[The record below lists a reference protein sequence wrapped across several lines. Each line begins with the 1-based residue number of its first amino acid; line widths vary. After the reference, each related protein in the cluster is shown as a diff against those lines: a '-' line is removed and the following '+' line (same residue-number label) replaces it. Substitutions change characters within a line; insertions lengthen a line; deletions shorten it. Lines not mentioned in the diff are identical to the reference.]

1 MRATALPSVALTFVL
16 ASGLVMLAAGHVL
29 PVSDLPL
36 ARMAALSTGAE
47 PEVFEDIRFTHA
59 ILPRI
64 VMAIL
69 CGAAL
74 GVSGSLFQQV
84 TQNRLASPL
93 TLGAASGA
101 WLAMVLATLLV
112 PALAAAHGEWIS
124 LTGAALAFGLVVAIA
139 GLRGLAGL
147 NAILAG
153 MAVNLLM
160 GAIASAIVLLQSPY
174 FGHLFVWGAGDL
186 GQSGWERANW
196 LLPRLLP
203 ALCVVLLLTRGL
215 SLMRAGSAVAEA
227 RGLSLVPFFV
237 AAVGLA
243 LYLTSLN
250 IAAVGMIGFVGLIA
264 PNIAHLAGAR
274 TPLAELCLSAALG
287 ALLLLGTDLI
297 AVLASAWTRDIVPSG
312 AAAALVGAPALIWL
326 MRRRM
331 GAADHSL
338 YQLPPGPA
346 RLSWGRAAF
355 LLAAVLGSVLAG
367 LFIARVDAGW
377 QVASPDALTLSLR
390 WPRVLAAA
398 GAGLGM
404 ALSGVILQRLIRN
417 PLASP
422 DILGMSSGAAFAL
435 IAVTLWSGGSI
446 HQAGT
451 GAAILGSL
459 VVLALLLAIGRRH
472 GHAPAMTALVGISL
486 GALLDALIRF
496 ALASGSNDSFA
507 IIGWLGGSTYRVA
520 PPDAVALA
528 AVACAALVV
537 LLLLRQWLTLLSAG
551 DNVALARGLS
561 LRVARPAS
569 LTLAAALAAVVTA
582 WLGPVT
588 FVGLL
593 APHAAVMLGARRAGA
608 QTVAAGGIGV
618 ALMVLSDWIGR
629 TVLFPMQLPAGMVA
643 SLIGGAYFLFL
654 LLRRKVL

>member
-1 MRATALPSVALTFVL
+1 MII
-16 ASGLVMLAAGHVL
+16 ASRWSAAGVGPLVIGLSMLTAGHIL
-29 PVSDLPL
+29 LVSDLSVT
-36 ARMAALSTGAE
+36 RMWDLVLGAE
-47 PEVFEDIRFTHA
+47 PEVFEDIRFTHSL
-59 ILPRI
+59 LPR
-64 VMAIL
+64 VAMAVL

-74 GVSGSLFQQV
+74 GLSGSLFQQV

-112 PALAAAHGEWIS
+112 PGLAAAHGEWIS
-124 LTGAALAFGLVVAIA
+124 LIGAALAFGLVVSIA

-147 NAILAG
+147 NVILSG
-153 MAVNLLM
+153 MAVNLLL
-160 GAIASAIVLLQSPY
+160 GAIASAVVLLHSPY

-186 GQSGWERANW
+186 GQSGWDQSLW
-196 LLPRLLP
+196 LLPRMLP
-203 ALCVVLLLTRGL
+203 AMGIALLLTRGL
-215 SLMRAGSAVAEA
+215 SLMRAGSAAAEA
-227 RGLSLVPFFV
+227 RGLSLAPFL
-237 AAVGLA
+237 AATAGLA

-250 IAAVGMIGFVGLIA
+250 IASVGMIGFIGLIA

-274 TPLAELCLSAALG
+274 TPLAELGLSAAFG
-287 ALLLLGTDLI
+287 AVLLLGTDLI
-297 AVLASAWTRDIVPSG
+297 AVLASSWTRDIVPSG

-326 MRRRM
+326 LRRRM
-331 GAADHSL
+331 TAADHSV

-346 RLSWGRAAF
+346 RLSRGWAVLL
-355 LLAAVLGSVLAG
+355 LLAIVASALVG
-367 LFIARVDAGW
+367 LFIARIETGW
-377 QVASPDALTLSLR
+377 RLSASDPLVMSLR

-435 IAVTLWSGGSI
+435 IAVTLWTGGSI
-446 HQAGT
+446 HHAGT

-459 VVLALLLAIGRRH
+459 LVLGLLLAIGRRH

-507 IIGWLGGSTYRVA
+507 IIGWLGGSTYRVT
-520 PPDAVALA
+520 PSEAVALA
-528 AVACAALVV
+528 AVVCAALI
-537 LLLLRQWLTLLSAG
+537 LLLTLRQWLTLLSAG
-551 DNVALARGLS
+551 DHVAMGRGLS
-561 LRVARPAS
+561 LRLVRPLS
-569 LTLAAALAAVVTA
+569 LMIAAALAAVVTA

-608 QTVAAGGIGV
+608 QTLTAGGIGIV
-618 ALMVLSDWIGR
+618 LMVLSDWIGR
-629 TVLFPMQLPAGMVA
+629 TMLFPLQLPAGMIA
-643 SLIGGAYFLFL
+643 SLIGGAYFLVL
-654 LLRRKVL
+654 LLRRRVL

>member
-1 MRATALPSVALTFVL
+1 MNTMAAPWTVRALVVASVLL
-16 ASGLVMLAAGHVL
+16 ILAAGHVL
-29 PVSDLPL
+29 PVSELPL
-36 ARMAALSTGAE
+36 ARMAALLSGAE
-47 PEVFEDIRFTHA
+47 PELFEDIRFTHA

-74 GVSGSLFQQV
+74 GVAGSLFQQV

-112 PALAAAHGEWIS
+112 PALAASHGAWIS
-124 LTGAALAFGLVVAIA
+124 LAGAALAFGLVLAIA

-186 GQSGWERANW
+186 GQSGWDRVTW

-203 ALCVVLLLTRGL
+203 ALGIVLLVTRPL
-215 SLMRAGSAVAEA
+215 SLMRARSAVAQA
-227 RGLSLVPFFV
+227 RGLALAPFLVL
-237 AAVGLA
+237 AVGLA

-250 IAAVGMIGFVGLIA
+250 IASVGMIGFIGLIA

-274 TPLAELCLSAALG
+274 RPLAELATSGALG

-297 AVLASAWTRDIVPSG
+297 AVLASGWTRDIVPSG

-331 GAADHSL
+331 TAADHSL
-338 YQLPPGPA
+338 YRLPPGPA
-346 RLSWGRAAF
+346 RLTRTRAAI
-355 LLAAVLGSVLAG
+355 LLAVVLAAVLAG
-367 LFIARVDAGW
+367 LFVARADAGW
-377 QVASPDALTLSLR
+377 QVATPGALTLSLR

-435 IAVTLWSGGSI
+435 IAITLWTGGSI

-459 VVLALLLAIGRRH
+459 AVLGLLLVIGRRH

-520 PPDAVALA
+520 PSDALALA
-528 AVACAALVV
+528 AVASTALLV
-537 LLLLRQWLTLLSAG
+537 LLILRQWLTLLSAG

-561 LRVARPAS
+561 LRIVRPAS

-608 QTVAAGGIGV
+608 QTLTAGAIGI

-654 LLRRKVL
+654 LLRRRVL